1 MSDQKKDA
9 EKKVKTCLLE
19 LMRMPTGD
27 KMSLKLFYEEAQR
40 LVRFS
45 RDSHITLPGEVTRWL
60 GSAEERARDPIRSA
74 TESADIARY
83 LSTLA

>member
-1 MSDQKKDA
+1 MSDA

-27 KMSLKLFYEEAQR
+27 KMSLRLWYEEAQR

-45 RDSHITLPGEVTRWL
+45 RDSNIALPGEVTKWL
-60 GSAEERARDPIRSA
+60 GSAEERAKDPLRAA

-83 LSTLA
+83 LSTIA